1 MSFQPCAFLFI
12 ESTIE
17 GRIVR
22 FEKHL
27 IQILTIYEKLLSL
40 VFCGL
45 LLFGCSD
52 KYDDSAL
59 RNDLNDLENRVAKL
73 EELCKQMN
81 TNISSLQKIVVALQ
95 DNLSISKVEQISDGY
110 IIHFSDGSTATIKNG
125 KIARTLLLLV

>member
-1 MSFQPCAFLFI
+1 M
-12 ESTIE
+12 
-17 GRIVR
+17 
-22 FEKHL
+22 K
-27 IQILTIYEKLLSL
+27 KLLSL

-81 TNISSLQKIVVALQ
+81 TNISSLQKIVDALQ

-110 IIHFSDGSTATIKNG
+110 IIYFSDGALLPRLKMER
-125 KIARTLLLLV
+125 IAGLFLLLVLNKIRTASIIGRLMVNG

>member
-1 MSFQPCAFLFI
+1 MK
-12 ESTIE
+12 
-17 GRIVR
+17 
-22 FEKHL
+22 KHL

-81 TNISSLQKIVVALQ
+81 TNISSLQKIVDALQ

-110 IIHFSDGSTATIKNG
+110 IIYFQMALLPRLKMER
-125 KIARTLLLLV
+125 IAGLFLLLVLNKIRTASIIGRLMVNG

>member
-1 MSFQPCAFLFI
+1 M
-12 ESTIE
+12 
-17 GRIVR
+17 
-22 FEKHL
+22 K
-27 IQILTIYEKLLSL
+27 KLLSL

-59 RNDLNDLENRVAKL
+59 RNDLNDLENRVTKL

-81 TNISSLQKIVVALQ
+81 TNISSLQKIVEALQ
-95 DNLSISKVEQISDGY
+95 DNLSISKLNKYPMVTL
-110 IIHFSDGSTATIKNG
+110 STFQMVLLLQLKTG

>member
-1 MSFQPCAFLFI
+1 M
-12 ESTIE
+12 
-17 GRIVR
+17 
-22 FEKHL
+22 K
-27 IQILTIYEKLLSL
+27 KLLSL

-81 TNISSLQKIVVALQ
+81 TNISSLQKLSLIHISPHRGRSRTAAARGLHRLLFFLFDNGSSCSGCGVCRVNFIGVYAILQ
-95 DNLSISKVEQISDGY
+95 M
-110 IIHFSDGSTATIKNG
+110 
-125 KIARTLLLLV
+125 